1 MSVQGGGSRHTTAAL
16 PGSLSCVH
24 RIFPSARPPR
34 PSALW
39 TYCVGDI
46 VMYNRGA
53 SGGGGRSGQDHK
65 CGPVWAPYRIVSVE
79 NEHFYEIVA
88 TDESLRPQW
97 TTASPHQL
105 HPAVRPVPS
114 GIIRTQPNPQ
124 GATLA
129 ECAGWRDSA
138 SLPSSAD
145 AVLTLLQEQEAAAF
159 VPLFGPDP
167 MTESPLDIVTTPA
180 PLPPADLPAVHAT
193 DPSLSSQPTQQPIP
207 ESAPPATPPLTS
219 PFPVTPAPLQPGT
232 MVIGR
237 SPEHSLLQWAPGY
250 YSSGGGYVSY
260 DKRASKRAAEIVEL
274 SHGQIAAA
282 GFEMERS
289 RGNRGS
295 RLPPS
300 LCSHFA
306 SGSDGCHFY
315 EYPGARLSDPSVASA
330 VAFLASI
337 DLSVCATT
345 HRPVSLKH
353 LCPAS
358 RQLVCFADQKED
370 QGWIDREVY
379 IRTPISEVP
388 RNVPRVPLLRVC
400 TEKLQD
406 DGTRKFKTRTV
417 INGKQVPREGLSVA
431 IRLCPPEAVRIV
443 LQIALDACKCRGVD
457 LSLQKADVV
466 QAYLQAPLPPDRPPL
481 AAIPPSDHPDHRQ
494 FLWVLRKAVYGLPD
508 AGKVFK
514 DFFTS
519 VLRSFGWEPTL
530 FPGVWVLRSADGEL
544 RALLATYC
552 DDLLILGIREDA
564 AATID
569 PLKDIM
575 TCGDYTDLSKSCF
588 VGVQFDV
595 STTGVFCHQHDY
607 VASLVLPPDLAGFDR
622 RADKPLPVGSTHE
635 DDTSPLLSAAGVKV
649 FRTLFGQ
656 VGYVTSCTQPDVVLT
671 HSYLSRFL
679 ASPTERALRL
689 LLQMVCYLR
698 SHPSLGIHVRPS
710 SDPTKLTAIEHGDS
724 SFGNAASPHP

>member
-1 MSVQGGGSRHTTAAL
+1 
-16 PGSLSCVH
+16 
-24 RIFPSARPPR
+24 
-34 PSALW
+34 
-39 TYCVGDI
+39 
-46 VMYNRGA
+46 
-53 SGGGGRSGQDHK
+53 
-65 CGPVWAPYRIVSVE
+65 
-79 NEHFYEIVA
+79 
-88 TDESLRPQW
+88 
-97 TTASPHQL
+97 
-105 HPAVRPVPS
+105 
-114 GIIRTQPNPQ
+114 
-124 GATLA
+124 
-129 ECAGWRDSA
+129 
-138 SLPSSAD
+138 
-145 AVLTLLQEQEAAAF
+145 
-159 VPLFGPDP
+159 
-167 MTESPLDIVTTPA
+167 
-180 PLPPADLPAVHAT
+180 
-193 DPSLSSQPTQQPIP
+193 
-207 ESAPPATPPLTS
+207 
-219 PFPVTPAPLQPGT
+219 

-237 SPEHSLLQWAPGY
+237 SPEHSLLWVGEILGVLPSDGAAEGDVRYEVHAWGSHQRCALSRRQWAPGY

-337 DLSVCATT
+337 DLSVRAATT

-353 LCPAS
+353 LCSAS

-379 IRTPISEVP
+379 IRTPISEVS

-417 INGKQVPREGLSVA
+417 INGKQVPREGLS
-431 IRLCPPEAVRIV
+431 ITTQLCPPEAVRIV
-443 LQIALDACKCRGVD
+443 LQIALDACKRRDVD

-481 AAIPPSDHPDHRQ
+481 AAIPPSDHPDHEQ

-514 DFFTS
+514 DFLTS
-519 VLRSFGWEPTL
+519 VFRSLGWEPTL

-544 RALLATYC
+544 CALMATYC

-569 PLKDIM
+569 PLKDIV
-575 TCGDYTDLSKSCF
+575 TCGDYTDLSEGRF
-588 VGVQFDV
+588 IGVQFDV
-595 STTGVFCHQHDY
+595 STTGVFCYQHDY
-607 VASLVLPPDLAGFDR
+607 VASLVLPPNMAGSDR
-622 RADKPLPVGSTHE
+622 RADKPLPVGSMHE

-649 FRTLFGQ
+649 FRTLLGQ
-656 VGYVTSCTQPDVVLT
+656 VGYVESCTRPDVALA

-689 LLQMVCYLR
+689 LL
-698 SHPSLGIHVRPS
+698 
-710 SDPTKLTAIEHGDS
+710 
-724 SFGNAASPHP
+724 